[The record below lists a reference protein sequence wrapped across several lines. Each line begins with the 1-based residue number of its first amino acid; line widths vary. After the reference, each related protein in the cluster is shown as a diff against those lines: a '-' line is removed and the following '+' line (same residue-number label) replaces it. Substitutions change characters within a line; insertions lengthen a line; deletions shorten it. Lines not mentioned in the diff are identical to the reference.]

1 MYPLQSRPRKAAMT
15 SSYAFPTDRMTIEHV
30 RTFVRYLVWIIKN
43 CTFILG
49 AIGLVM
55 VDLVTGPLF
64 LGNLNTTG
72 SPINSAM
79 FWGFSLGLTVF
90 QMVLWDKAPDL
101 GSNFNIKNFLLSLPV
116 IGAGILMIID
126 TLLDIGYVT
135 QLLYPDNP
143 TTTVFPPADG
153 RTLVWWLLTIGIGT
167 CSLFFEIMMVW
178 ILGNQRSGTT
188 RTKHSMS
195 SGKPYDDELDGF
207 VDPLLK

>member
-1 MYPLQSRPRKAAMT
+1 MA

-55 VDLVTGPLF
+55 VDIVTGPLF

-90 QMVLWDKAPDL
+90 QMVLWDKAPDF
-101 GSNFNIKNFLLSLPV
+101 SSTFDIRNFLTSLPV
-116 IGAGILMIID
+116 IGAGMLMIID

-135 QLLYPDNP
+135 QLLYPNNP

-178 ILGNQRSGTT
+178 ILGNQRSSAP
-188 RTKHSMS
+188 RIKQNSR
-195 SGKPYDDELDGF
+195 GKPYDDDDFDGLG
-207 VDPLLK
+207 DPLMK